1 MAYFLGMD
9 IGGTKTAVALYDRE
23 FRPVGKQTMPT
34 RPESGC
40 RTASTPGYPTCSRP
54 EWPVPGLWI

>member
-40 RTASTPGYPTCSRP
+40 RELVGRIA
-54 EWPVPGLWI
+54 EAVQALLDD

>member
-34 RPESGC
+34 RPENGC
-40 RTASTPGYPTCSRP
+40 RELVGRIA
-54 EWPVPGLWI
+54 EAVPGLWI